1 MGLDEAAMI
10 VAGIGF
16 RRGAEASEIV
26 ALIRRALAEAGLAP
40 GRLAAIATADDRAG
54 DAALCEAASAFGL
67 LPQGIAPEALL
78 ACDARV
84 PTRSARIEAL
94 RGVGSLCEAA
104 ALACAGPESR
114 LALDRIAS
122 GSVTCALAFRPET
135 RQRAE
140 G

>member
-16 RRGAEASEIV
+16 RRGAGASEIT
-26 ALIRRALAEAGLAP
+26 ALIRRALTEAGSAE
-40 GRLAAIATADDRAG
+40 GQLAAIATAHDRAG
-54 DAALCEAASAFGL
+54 DTAIREAAIAFGL
-67 LPQGIAPEALL
+67 VPEGVAPEALA

-104 ALACAGPESR
+104 ALACAGPGSR
-114 LALDRIAS
+114 LALTRIAS

-135 RQRAE
+135 RQRTE

>member
-1 MGLDEAAMI
+1 MSAGLSL

-16 RRGAEASEIV
+16 RRGAGPDEIAAV
-26 ALIRRALAEAGLAP
+26 ISLALGEAGAER
-40 GRLAAIATADDRAG
+40 GQLAAIATAEDRAG
-54 DAALCEAASAFGL
+54 EPAIREAARTFGL
-67 LPQGIAPEALL
+67 TVEGISPEALA

-104 ALACAGPESR
+104 ALAGAGPAGR
-114 LALDRIAS
+114 LVLPRIAR
-122 GSVTCALAFRPET
+122 GSVTCALAFRPKT
-135 RQRAE
+135 RHRPV

>member
-1 MGLDEAAMI
+1 MI

-16 RRGAEASEIV
+16 RRGAEASEIA
-26 ALIRRALAEAGLAP
+26 ALIRRALAEAELAP
-40 GRLAAIATADDRAG
+40 GRLAAIATAHDRADDPAIR
-54 DAALCEAASAFGL
+54 DAARVFGL
-67 LPQGIAPEALL
+67 VPEGVGPDALM
-78 ACDARV
+78 AVDVRV

-104 ALACAGPESR
+104 ALARAGPEAR
-114 LALDRIAS
+114 LALSRIAS

>member
-16 RRGAEASEIV
+16 RRGAEASEIA
-26 ALIRRALAEAGLAP
+26 ALIRRALSEAGIAP
-40 GRLAAIATADDRAG
+40 VRLAAIATAHDRAG
-54 DAALCEAASAFGL
+54 DAALHEAASAFGL
-67 LPQGIAPEALL
+67 VPEGVAPEALL

-104 ALACAGPESR
+104 ALACAGPDSR
-114 LALDRIAS
+114 LVLDRIAS

>member
-16 RRGAEASEIV
+16 RRSAEASEIS
-26 ALIRRALAEAGLAP
+26 ALIRRALTEGGLAESQ
-40 GRLAAIATADDRAG
+40 LAAIATADDRVG
-54 DAALCEAASAFGL
+54 DPAIREAAIAFGL
-67 LPQGIAPEALL
+67 VPEGVVPEALA

-104 ALACAGPESR
+104 ALACAGPGSR
-114 LALDRIAS
+114 LVLDRIAS